1 MNIEN
6 FNDWLLSK
14 KKQSLI
20 MGILNVTPDSFSDG
34 GEYLEKNTAIIHALE
49 MIDEGADIIDIGGES
64 TRPFSDPVSLKE
76 EISRVVPVIE
86 GIRKE
91 SDICI
96 SIDTTKSQVAT
107 AALNSGA
114 SVINDVSAMEVDP
127 LMVDVAL
134 KFDCPLIIMHMK
146 GTPKNMQDDPQ
157 YESLISDIKDYL
169 LDRTDF
175 IISKG
180 INPKKIVIDP
190 GIGFGKSVE
199 NNFEII
205 KNLNH
210 FTTMNFPVLLGASRK
225 SFIGI
230 SLNLPEE
237 DRLEGSLAAN
247 IIGFQ
252 NGAKIFRVHDV
263 AETNKAL
270 IIANKIFN
278 SNHLIT

>member
-1 MNIEN
+1 MNIKN

-34 GEYLEKNTAIIHALE
+34 GKYLEKNTAINHALE

-86 GIRKE
+86 GIRKK

-169 LDRTDF
+169 LDRADF

-190 GIGFGKSVE
+190 GIGFGKTVE

-205 KNLNH
+205 NNLKH
-210 FTTMNFPVLLGASRK
+210 FTSMDFPVLLGASRK

>member
-1 MNIEN
+1 MNIKN

-14 KKQSLI
+14 EKQSLI

-34 GEYLEKNTAIIHALE
+34 GKYFEKNSAINYALE
-49 MIDEGADIIDIGGES
+49 MIDNGADIIDIGGES
-64 TRPFSDPVSLKE
+64 TRPFADPVSLEE
-76 EISRVVPVIE
+76 EISRVIPVIE

-96 SIDTTKSQVAT
+96 SIDTTKSQVAN

-114 SVINDVSAMEVDP
+114 CIINDVSAMEVDP
-127 LMVDVAL
+127 LMIGVAI

-146 GTPKNMQDDPQ
+146 GTPKNMQDNPQ
-157 YESLISDIKDYL
+157 YESLISDIKKYL
-169 LDRTDF
+169 IDRAEF

-190 GIGFGKSVE
+190 GIGFGKTVE

-205 KNLNH
+205 NNLNH
-210 FTTMNFPVLLGASRK
+210 FTTMDFPVMLGASRK

-247 IIGFQ
+247 VIGLQ

-270 IIANKIFN
+270 LIANKIFN
-278 SNHLIT
+278 SNHLIS

>member
-1 MNIEN
+1 MNIKN

-34 GEYLEKNTAIIHALE
+34 GKYLEKNIAINHALE

-91 SDICI
+91 SDVCI

-114 SVINDVSAMEVDP
+114 SVINDVSAMEVDQ

-146 GTPKNMQDDPQ
+146 GTPKNMQDDPK

-169 LDRTDF
+169 LDRANF

-180 INPKKIVIDP
+180 INSKKIVIDP
-190 GIGFGKSVE
+190 GIGFGKTVE

-205 KNLNH
+205 NNLKH
-210 FTTMNFPVLLGASRK
+210 FTSMDFPVLLGASRK

-247 IIGFQ
+247 IIGLQ

>member
-1 MNIEN
+1 MNIKN

-34 GEYLEKNTAIIHALE
+34 GKYLEKNIAINHALE

-91 SDICI
+91 SDVCI

-169 LDRTDF
+169 LDRADF

-190 GIGFGKSVE
+190 GIGFGKTVE

-205 KNLNH
+205 NNLNH
-210 FTTMNFPVLLGASRK
+210 FTSMDFPVLLGASRK

-247 IIGFQ
+247 IIGLQ

>member
-1 MNIEN
+1 MNIKN

-34 GEYLEKNTAIIHALE
+34 GKYLEKNTAINHALE
-49 MIDEGADIIDIGGES
+49 MIDKGADIIDIGGES

-91 SDICI
+91 SDVCI

-146 GTPKNMQDDPQ
+146 GTPKNMQDDPK

-169 LDRTDF
+169 LDRADF

-190 GIGFGKSVE
+190 GIGFGKTVE

-230 SLNLPEE
+230 SLNLPEK

-247 IIGFQ
+247 IIGLQ

-278 SNHLIT
+278 SNNLIT

>member
-1 MNIEN
+1 MNIKN

-34 GEYLEKNTAIIHALE
+34 GKYLEKNTAINHALE
-49 MIDEGADIIDIGGES
+49 MIDQGADIIDIGGES

-86 GIRKE
+86 GIRKK

-190 GIGFGKSVE
+190 GIGFGKTVE

-205 KNLNH
+205 NNLKH
-210 FTTMNFPVLLGASRK
+210 FTSMDFPVLLGASRK

>member
-1 MNIEN
+1 MNIKN

-34 GEYLEKNTAIIHALE
+34 GKYLEKNTAINHALE
-49 MIDEGADIIDIGGES
+49 MIDQGADIIDIGGES

-86 GIRKE
+86 GIRKK

-169 LDRTDF
+169 LDRVDF

-190 GIGFGKSVE
+190 GIGFGKTVE

-205 KNLNH
+205 NNLKH
-210 FTTMNFPVLLGASRK
+210 FTSMDFPVLLGASRK

-252 NGAKIFRVHDV
+252 N
-263 AETNKAL
+263 
-270 IIANKIFN
+270 
-278 SNHLIT
+278 

>member
-1 MNIEN
+1 MNIKN

-34 GEYLEKNTAIIHALE
+34 GKYLEKNIAINHALE

-91 SDICI
+91 SDVCI

-169 LDRTDF
+169 LDRANF

-180 INPKKIVIDP
+180 INSKKIVIDP
-190 GIGFGKSVE
+190 GIGFGKTVE

-205 KNLNH
+205 NNLNH
-210 FTTMNFPVLLGASRK
+210 FTSMDFPVLLGASRK

-247 IIGFQ
+247 IIGLQ

>member
-1 MNIEN
+1 MNIKN

-34 GEYLEKNTAIIHALE
+34 GKYLEKNTAINHALE

-91 SDICI
+91 SDVCI

-146 GTPKNMQDDPQ
+146 GTPKNMQDDPK

-169 LDRTDF
+169 LDRADF

-190 GIGFGKSVE
+190 GIGFGKTVE

-230 SLNLPEE
+230 SLNLPEK

-247 IIGFQ
+247 IIGLQ

-263 AETNKAL
+263 DETNKAL

>member
-1 MNIEN
+1 MNIRN
-6 FNDWLLSK
+6 FNDWLLSIE
-14 KKQSLI
+14 KQSLI

-34 GEYLEKNTAIIHALE
+34 GKYLEKSNAINHALA
-49 MIDEGADIIDIGGES
+49 MIDNGADIIDVGGES
-64 TRPFSDPVSLKE
+64 TRPFSDPVSLDE

-91 SDICI
+91 SDVCI
-96 SIDTTKSQVAT
+96 SIDTTKSEVAT

-114 SVINDVSAMEVDP
+114 SLINDVSAMEVDP

-134 KFDCPLIIMHMK
+134 KFDCPIIIMHMK
-146 GTPKNMQDDPQ
+146 GNPKSMQDNPQ

-169 LDRTDF
+169 QERVDF
-175 IISKG
+175 IVSKG
-180 INPKKIVIDP
+180 INSKKIVIDP
-190 GIGFGKSVE
+190 GIGFGKTVE

-205 KNLNH
+205 NNLNH
-210 FTTMNFPVLLGASRK
+210 FTKMGFPVMLGASRK

-230 SLNLPEE
+230 SLDLPEE

-247 IIGFQ
+247 IIGLQ

-263 AETNKAL
+263 AETNKAFV
-270 IIANKIFN
+270 IANKIFN
-278 SNHLIT
+278 SNHLIS